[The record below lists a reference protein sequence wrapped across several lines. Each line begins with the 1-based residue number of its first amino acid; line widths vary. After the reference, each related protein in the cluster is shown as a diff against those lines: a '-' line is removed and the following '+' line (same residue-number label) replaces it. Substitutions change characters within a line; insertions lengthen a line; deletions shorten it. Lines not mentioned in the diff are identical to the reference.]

1 VSSPVIPKGVCE
13 VRNLSFLDILTEE
26 GFLAALGI
34 RNSRFFCKLVPL
46 DYDLRRRFTGAS

>member
-13 VRNLSFLDILTEE
+13 VRNLSLLDILTEE

-34 RNSRFFCKLVPL
+34 RNSRIFCKLVPL